1 MNFLTLIK
9 LDAMDL
15 KTEKSE
21 IIRKVDQ
28 INDESLIYA
37 IKNLLDFGLSYQP
50 VDDTE
55 LEASIDRGLT
65 QLEKG
70 EGRAHKVVMAE
81 LKKEYGE

>member
-50 VDDTE
+50 VDDAE

-70 EGRAHKVVMAE
+70 EGRTHEVVMAA
-81 LKKEYGE
+81 LKKEYEE